1 MDKTKKKPT
10 NRKFKVK
17 PKKVIKPEKLLTKDE
32 YTAGYKEL
40 QALWKSK
47 NRELLLVGRLAYWT
61 YWISKI
67 AENSDHY
74 TDKRTQ
80 FFMLKKNG
88 LILLS
93 KSNYVQIKKYV
104 PAIHKKMCHKHV
116 GLMRKNKM
124 KPFEYTEKRSRMVL
138 ECPKCAEGLDH
149 QYTLYSVAILNEKE
163 DIEGRKPL
171 FIMNSPYHLIKD
183 EFPPLDSLESVKK
196 YYGNESISIAV
207 DKFARNVNIEA
218 FTEETVIKYFTKNY
232 EELSN
237 YLKRSGMY

>member
-80 FFMLKKNG
+80 FFMLKK
-88 LILLS
+88 
-93 KSNYVQIKKYV
+93 
-104 PAIHKKMCHKHV
+104 M
-116 GLMRKNKM
+116 
-124 KPFEYTEKRSRMVL
+124 
-138 ECPKCAEGLDH
+138 D
-149 QYTLYSVAILNEKE
+149 LYSCQRVTMSRSKNMFL
-163 DIEGRKPL
+163 P
-171 FIMNSPYHLIKD
+171 SIK
-183 EFPPLDSLESVKK
+183 
-196 YYGNESISIAV
+196 
-207 DKFARNVNIEA
+207 RC
-218 FTEETVIKYFTKNY
+218 VIN
-232 EELSN
+232 
-237 YLKRSGMY
+237 M